1 MNNVPETIK
10 QTLEVLSAKFGVGIE
25 NLWEIMV
32 RQQIFEARAHLLLG
46 CILFVVVLG
55 FVIGFIW
62 ALKIGGNDEI
72 AFAMAMIGLIFLVIT
87 CIFFYASYLEFVN
100 PEYQAI
106 KEFLEVFK
114 VE

>member
-1 MNNVPETIK
+1 MNNIPETIQ

-32 RQQIFEARAHLLLG
+32 RQQIFEARAHLFFG

-55 FVIGFIW
+55 CVVGFIW
-62 ALKIGGNDEI
+62 ALKIGNDDM
-72 AFAMAMIGLIFLVIT
+72 AFGITMIGLIFLVIT